1 MTPRPIS
8 PADRRGDAPDLRV
21 VIVTLDSLLAEPA
34 RDAERRLRRLFP
46 GLRLSLHAAAEW
58 TEEPEKLA
66 ETKAALEEA
75 HIVVSTLL
83 FLDDQIR
90 AILPELTAARARAD
104 AFVGAVAAPEITRL
118 TRMGGLDMSA
128 PDGTVMKFMKR
139 LRPKP
144 KAGGDSGS
152 GERQMRVLRKLPK
165 ILKFIPGKAQ
175 DLRAYFLVM
184 QYWLSG
190 TAENVEA
197 MLHYLIDRYA
207 AGPRAVYRGVAAAP
221 EPRLVPDTGLY
232 HPRLPGRFAET
243 VEELPLPPSSAVGTV
258 GLLLMRS
265 YVLAGDTAHYD
276 AVIEALEAR
285 GLRVIPGFAAGLDG
299 RPVIEGFFRRD
310 GTTRIDALISLTGF
324 SLVGGPAYN
333 DAGAAEEVLAELDV
347 PYLAAHALEFQR
359 LDQWQGSDRGL
370 SPIETTMMVALPEL
384 DGASNPMVFGGRLC
398 AEAPC
403 TGCARGC
410 RAGERARTM
419 APCPERIERLADR
432 TAKLV
437 ALRRSRRAERRV
449 AVVLYGFP
457 PNAGAV
463 GTAAYLSVFE
473 SLHGTLH
480 AMKAAG
486 YDLEPPATVE
496 ALRAAVLEGDA
507 KARGTEANVHAHV
520 PVDRMVAKEPHLR
533 EIEAAWGP
541 APGKVQSDGRGVFVL
556 GAQFGKVFVGVQPT
570 FGYEG
575 DPMRLLFEKGFA
587 PTHAFNAF
595 YRYLKEEFRA
605 HVVLHYGMHGALE
618 FMPGKQAGLGWSC
631 WPDRLIGDLPNVYLY
646 AANNPSEG
654 ALAKRR
660 SGATLVTYLTPPLAK
675 AGLYKGLVELKAT
688 LDRWRALPPGAAER
702 AAMAELLQ
710 AQAAAVDLC
719 AAEPA
724 WTDLDAEAA
733 KLVRDL
739 TEAEQAWI
747 PDGLHVI
754 GRPRS
759 AESLGELLSVMAEAQ
774 GTPISREAAHAL
786 GAAARDAADHGR
798 ELASPLRL
806 AGETIP
812 EGLLRAA
819 GHLARDNETP
829 SLLRALDA
837 RYIRPAPGGDL
848 VRAPDILP
856 TGRNLHAFDPF
867 RMPSAFALEDGRKQA
882 EKLIARHVADGHG
895 MPKSVAL
902 VLWGADNLKT
912 EGGPIAQAM
921 ALMGARPRFDGYGRL
936 SGAELAPLAELG
948 RPRIDVVVTLSGIF
962 RDLLPL
968 QTRML
973 AEAAWLAASA
983 EGEGPEENFLRAHAL
998 AYAEAHGVD
1007 LETAALRVFSNADGA
1022 YGSNV
1027 NSLVGSGQWGD
1038 EDELADAYE
1047 ARKSF
1052 AYGRDGRPAK
1062 QPKLLQTMLRDVDL
1076 AYQNLESVE
1085 LGVTT
1090 IDHYFDTLGGV
1101 ARAVKRAKGEE
1112 AAVYIGDSTRGDGKV
1127 RTLKEQVALETRTR
1141 ALNPKWYEGLLRHG
1155 REGVREIEAHV
1166 TNALGWSATTG
1177 QVDPWVYQRLS
1188 ETYVLDEEMRR
1199 RLAELNP
1206 QASARLANRLLEAH
1220 ERAYW
1225 QPDEA
1230 TLEALRRGADELED
1244 RLEGVFE
1251 GAPVDTPKPAPSAR
1265 PADAIA
1271 AQ

>member
-8 PADRRGDAPDLRV
+8 LADRADAPDLRV
-21 VIVTLDSLLAEPA
+21 VLVTLDSLLAEPA
-34 RDAERRLRRLFP
+34 KDAERNLRRLFP
-46 GLRLSLHAAAEW
+46 GLRLSVHAAADWAEC
-58 TEEPEKLA
+58 PEKLE
-66 ETKAALEEA
+66 ETKAAIAEA
-75 HIVVSTLL
+75 HIVVCGLI
-83 FLDDQIR
+83 FLDDQIA
-90 AILPELTAARARAD
+90 AIRPALEAARDRLD
-104 AFVGAVAAPEITRL
+104 AFGGLISAPEITKL
-118 TRMGGLDMSA
+118 TRMGALDMSA
-128 PDGTVMKFMKR
+128 PDSTVMQFLKR
-139 LRPKP
+139 LKP
-144 KAGGDSGS
+144 SKKPGQTAS
-152 GERQMRVLRKLPK
+152 GESQMRTLRKLPK
-165 ILKFIPGKAQ
+165 ILKYVPGKAQ
-175 DLRAYFLVM
+175 DLRAYFLLM

-190 TAENVEA
+190 TGENVEA

-207 AGPRAVYRGVAAAP
+207 AGPRAVYRGRAEVKAP
-221 EPRLVPDTGLY
+221 VLVPDTGVY
-232 HPRLPGRFAET
+232 HPRMPGRIGDDPGL
-243 VEELPLPPSSAVGTV
+243 LPDPPSSPVGTV

-276 AVIEALEAR
+276 AVIDALESR
-285 GLRVIPGFAAGLDG
+285 GLRVIPAFAAGLDG
-299 RPVIEGFFRRD
+299 RPVCDGFFHD
-310 GTTRIDALISLTGF
+310 GERTKIDAMISLTGF

-333 DAGAAEEVLAELDV
+333 DSEAAEATLAKLDV
-347 PYLAAHALEFQR
+347 PYIAAHALEFQR

-370 SPIETTMMVALPEL
+370 SPIENTMMVAIPEI
-384 DGASNPMVFGGRLC
+384 DGATNPMVFAGRLGEHGAC
-398 AEAPC
+398 A
-403 TGCARGC
+403 GCERGC
-410 RAGERARTM
+410 VAGDRARAM

-432 TAKLV
+432 CAKLV
-437 ALRRSRRAERRV
+437 RLRRTERAERRV

-473 SLHGTLH
+473 SLLNTLK
-480 AMKAAG
+480 AMRAEG
-486 YDLEPPATVE
+486 YDVEVPESVE
-496 ALRAAVLEGDA
+496 ALRAAVLTGNAERYGQD
-507 KARGTEANVHAHV
+507 ANVAAHMPADWLV
-520 PVDRMVAKEPHLR
+520 SREPHLT

-541 APGKVQSDGRGVFVL
+541 APGKVQADGNGVFVL
-556 GAQFGKVFVGVQPT
+556 GANLGKVFVGVQPT

-595 YRYLKEEFRA
+595 YRYLREEMDA

-618 FMPGKQAGLGWSC
+618 FMPGKQSGLGWGC

-660 SGATLVTYLTPPLAK
+660 GAATIVTYMTPPLAH
-675 AGLYKGLVELKAT
+675 AGLYKGLVELKGT
-688 LDRWRALPPGAAER
+688 LDRWRATLPGAAER
-702 AAMAELLQ
+702 GDLAELLQ
-710 AQAAAVDLC
+710 AQAAALDLC
-719 AAEPA
+719 AAEPIWDDPDA
-724 WTDLDAEAA
+724 AALKLMAELAEAE
-733 KLVRDL
+733 D
-739 TEAEQAWI
+739 AWI
-747 PDGLHVI
+747 PDGFHVVGERREA
-754 GRPRS
+754 GRL
-759 AESLGELLSVMAEAQ
+759 AELLTVMAEGQ
-774 GTPISREAAHAL
+774 GTEASRPAIEALAAAAL
-786 GAAARDAADHGR
+786 AGEAPETYAGEALPERLVKAARD
-798 ELASPLRL
+798 LA
-806 AGETIP
+806 T
-812 EGLLRAA
+812 
-819 GHLARDNETP
+819 DTETP
-829 SLLRALDA
+829 ALLRALDGRWIA
-837 RYIRPAPGGDL
+837 PAPGGDV
-848 VRAPDILP
+848 VRTPEILP

-867 RMPSAFALEDGRKQA
+867 RMPSVFAMQDGAKQA
-882 EKLIARHVADGHG
+882 AKLLERHLEETGEL
-895 MPKSVAL
+895 PRSVAL
-902 VLWGADNLKT
+902 VLWGTDNLKT
-912 EGGPIAQAM
+912 EGGPIAQA
-921 ALMGARPRFDGYGRL
+921 LHLLGARPRFDAYGRL
-936 SGAELAPLAELG
+936 AGAELIPTGELG

-962 RDLLPL
+962 RDLLPI

-983 EGEGPEENFLRAHAL
+983 EHEGPEENFVRKHAL
-998 AYAEAHGVD
+998 AYAEERGVD

-1022 YGSNV
+1022 YGANV
-1027 NSLVGSGQWGD
+1027 NALIGSGAWGE

-1052 AYGRDGRPAK
+1052 AYGRDGRPAP
-1062 QPKLLQTMLRDVDL
+1062 QAALLQTMLRDVDV

-1101 ARAVKRAKGEE
+1101 SRAVRRARGGEE

-1127 RTLKEQVALETRTR
+1127 RSLKEQVALETRTR
-1141 ALNPKWYEGLLRHG
+1141 TLNPKWYEGLLRHG

-1220 ERAYW
+1220 ERSYW
-1225 QPDEA
+1225 QPDDA
-1230 TLEALRRGADELED
+1230 TLDALRRGAEELED

-1251 GAPVDTPKPAPSAR
+1251 DEPVQPAAS
-1265 PADAIA
+1265 IA

>member
-1 MTPRPIS
+1 MTPRPITH
-8 PADRRGDAPDLRV
+8 ADRPGAPELRV
-21 VIVTLDSLLAEPA
+21 VVVTLDSLLAEPA
-34 RDAERRLRRLFP
+34 KAAERTLRRHYP
-46 GLRLSLHAAAEW
+46 GLSLSVHAAADWAEC
-58 TEEPEKLA
+58 PEKLD
-66 ETKAALEEA
+66 ETKAALAEA
-75 HIVVSTLL
+75 HIVVCGLI
-83 FLDDQIR
+83 FLDDQIQ
-90 AILPELTAARARAD
+90 AIRPALEAARDRLD
-104 AFVGAVAAPEITRL
+104 AFAGVISAPEITRL
-118 TRMGGLDMSA
+118 THMGALDMAA
-128 PDGTVMKFMKR
+128 PDSTVMQFLKR
-139 LRPKP
+139 LKP
-144 KAGGDSGS
+144 SKKPGQTAS
-152 GERQMRVLRKLPK
+152 GESQMRTLRRLPK
-165 ILKFIPGKAQ
+165 ILRYIPGKAQ
-175 DLRAYFLVM
+175 DLRAYFLLM

-197 MLHYLIDRYA
+197 MLHFLVDRYA
-207 AGPRAVYRGVAAAP
+207 AGPRAVYRGRAAP
-221 EPRLVPDTGLY
+221 PPPAHVPDNGVY
-232 HPRLPGRFAET
+232 HPRMEGRIGDDPALLPD
-243 VEELPLPPSSAVGTV
+243 PPSSPVGTV

-299 RPVIEGFFRRD
+299 RPVCDGFFHD
-310 GTTRIDALISLTGF
+310 GERTKIDALISLTGF

-333 DAGAAEEVLAELDV
+333 DSAAAEATLAKLDV
-347 PYLAAHALEFQR
+347 PYIAAHALEFQR

-370 SPIETTMMVALPEL
+370 SPIENTMMVALPEI
-384 DGASNPMVFGGRLC
+384 DGATNPMVFGGRLGEEGAC
-398 AEAPC
+398 A
-403 TGCARGC
+403 GCERGC
-410 RAGERARTM
+410 RAGEKARAM

-437 ALRRSRRAERRV
+437 RLRRARPADRRV

-463 GTAAYLSVFE
+463 GTAAYLAVFE
-473 SLHGTLH
+473 SLLNTLR

-486 YDLEPPATVE
+486 YDVE
-496 ALRAAVLEGDA
+496 APESVEDLRDAILGGNAAHYGQD
-507 KARGTEANVHAHV
+507 ANVAAHMPADWLV
-520 PVDRMVAKEPHLR
+520 SGEPHLA

-541 APGKVQSDGRGVFVL
+541 APGKVQADGRGVFVL
-556 GAQFGKVFVGVQPT
+556 GAHLGNVFVGVQPT

-595 YRYLKEEFRA
+595 YRYLREEFDA
-605 HVVLHYGMHGALE
+605 HAVLHYGMHGALE
-618 FMPGKQAGLGWSC
+618 FMPGKQSGLGWSC
-631 WPDRLIGDLPNVYLY
+631 WPDRLIADLPNVYLY

-660 SGATLVTYLTPPLAK
+660 GAATIVTYMTPPLAH
-675 AGLYKGLVELKAT
+675 AGLYKGLVELKGT
-688 LDRWRALPPGAAER
+688 LDRFRALLPGAPER
-702 AAMAELLQ
+702 DDLAELLQ
-710 AQAAAVDLC
+710 AQAAALDLC

-724 WTDLDAEAA
+724 WEDADTAALKLMSQLAEA
-733 KLVRDL
+733 
-739 TEAEQAWI
+739 EEAWI
-747 PDGLHVI
+747 PDGFHVVGARRDP
-754 GRPRS
+754 GRL
-759 AESLGELLSVMAEAQ
+759 AELLGVMAEGQ
-774 GTPISREAAHAL
+774 GTEAPPAAL
-786 GAAARDAADHGR
+786 EALAAAA
-798 ELASPLRL
+798 L
-806 AGETIP
+806 AGERP
-812 EGLLRAA
+812 ETYAGEALPERLVTAA
-819 GHLARDNETP
+819 QHLATDTETP
-829 SLLRALDA
+829 ALLAALDG
-837 RYIRPAPGGDL
+837 RWIHPAPGGDV
-848 VRAPDILP
+848 VRTPEILP

-867 RMPSAFALEDGRKQA
+867 RMPSVFAMQDGAKQASKLLARHLEDAGALPR
-882 EKLIARHVADGHG
+882 
-895 MPKSVAL
+895 SVAL
-902 VLWGADNLKT
+902 VLWGADNLKS
-912 EGGPIAQAM
+912 EGGPIAQA
-921 ALMGARPRFDGYGRL
+921 LHLLGARPRFDGYGRL
-936 SGAELAPLAELG
+936 SGAELIPLSELG

-962 RDLLPL
+962 RDLLPI

-983 EGEGPEENFLRAHAL
+983 EGEGPEDNFVRAHAL
-998 AYAEAHGVD
+998 AYAEERGTD

-1022 YGSNV
+1022 YGANV
-1027 NSLVGSGQWGD
+1027 NALIGSGQWGE

-1052 AYGRDGRPAK
+1052 AYGRDGKPAP
-1062 QPKLLQTMLRDVDL
+1062 QAALLQTMLRDVDV

-1101 ARAVKRAKGEE
+1101 SRAVRRAKGEE
-1112 AAVYIGDSTRGDGKV
+1112 AAVYIGDATRGDGKV

-1141 ALNPKWYEGLLRHG
+1141 TLNPKWYEGLLRHG

-1225 QPDEA
+1225 QPDDA
-1230 TLEALRRGADELED
+1230 TLEALRRGAEELED

-1251 GAPVDTPKPAPSAR
+1251 DEPVQPAAS
-1265 PADAIA
+1265 IA